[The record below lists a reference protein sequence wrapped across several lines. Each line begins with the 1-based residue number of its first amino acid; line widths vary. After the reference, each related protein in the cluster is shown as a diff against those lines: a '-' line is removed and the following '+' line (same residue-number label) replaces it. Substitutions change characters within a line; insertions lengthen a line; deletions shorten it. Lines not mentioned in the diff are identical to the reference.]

1 METQM
6 EPSPPVA
13 TELDK
18 KFKTSQEK
26 VVMTTPNNDYDL
38 ELYSLNDS
46 SLHCNEGDG
55 SDDAVS
61 FGETGWSMTM
71 AVDGVDVV
79 EQPLLSSTNDTANFI
94 MERLRHILLGSYQ
107 TNSFW
112 DHNQNGNDD
121 IVGVDLLGPFC
132 IILFVAILL
141 FGVRSSIIVD
151 D

>member
-6 EPSPPVA
+6 EPSPPVP

-26 VVMTTPNNDYDL
+26 VVMTAPNNDYDL
-38 ELYSLNDS
+38 ELYSLIDS

-61 FGETGWSMTM
+61 IGETGWSVTM
-71 AVDGVDVV
+71 AVDGVEVV
-79 EQPLLSSTNDTANFI
+79 EQPLSSSTNDTAMFI

-112 DHNQNGNDD
+112 DHNQNGNND

-141 FGVRSSIIVD
+141 FGVRS
-151 D
+151 